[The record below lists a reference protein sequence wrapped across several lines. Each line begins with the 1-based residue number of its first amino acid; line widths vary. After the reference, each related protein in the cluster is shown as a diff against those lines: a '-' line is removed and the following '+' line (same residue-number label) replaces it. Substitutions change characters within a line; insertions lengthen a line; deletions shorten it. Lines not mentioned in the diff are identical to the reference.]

1 MSSATP
7 KLILASTSKYRAKL
21 LERLALPFSAL
32 APGVDESLFK
42 QGAASHVAR
51 TLAIAKAEALVAQYP
66 DAVIIGSDQVCA
78 LDDVILDKPG
88 TAENAHA
95 QLTRMSGCTHEL
107 ITAVAITFRG
117 HTDIHVDETRLTMR
131 QLSVEEIRRY
141 VQHDKPLDCAGS
153 YKVESLGIA
162 LFDRIESK
170 DFTAIEGLP
179 LLAVAAM
186 LRRCGLDSLHGD
198 ST

>member
-1 MSSATP
+1 MSP
-7 KLILASTSKYRAKL
+7 PLILASTSKYRAKL
-21 LERLALPFSAL
+21 LERLALPFSAH

-42 QGAASHVAR
+42 SGPARQVAR
-51 TLAIAKAEALVAQYP
+51 TLAVAKAEALVATYP

-78 LDDVILDKPG
+78 LDDKILDKPG

-95 QLTRMSGCTHEL
+95 QLSSMSGRSHEL

-117 HTDIHVDETRLTMR
+117 KTEVHVDETRLTMR
-131 QLSVEEIRRY
+131 RLSLEEIRRY
-141 VQHDKPLDCAGS
+141 VQHDNPLDCAGS

-162 LFDRIESK
+162 LFDRIESQ

-179 LLAVAAM
+179 LLAVTAM
-186 LRRCGLDSLHGD
+186 LRRCGLDSLHGEL
-198 ST
+198 S